1 MNTNE
6 SNTKGTVTCIWC
18 SYDANPVGAK
28 RCHHCGKRLVITSFP
43 TSNRVSKSDLIPYVF
58 LLSIALVLMIFGG
71 FGYYYGQQFRFL
83 TATSNRN
90 SSPEDSSSADNSSFD
105 RNSSDIRLYNL
116 MKEVPN
122 VPQGTFNYGGAVL
135 FASITA
141 QGTHQAMTQAH
152 PNFYLLYTEPRFGNP
167 GQANSMAMLLN
178 GELSFAQIALP
189 IKDTEYSKAKEHGF
203 TLEQVP
209 VGIDAIVVFTHPD
222 LSIPGLSIDQLQDIY
237 KGKITNWKQVGGP
250 DLPIVPFA
258 RPKVATLL
266 HVLLGPEV
274 DQVSSKVQYIRDYT
288 DCIRKV
294 ASTPGSISF
303 GGSGPIV
310 GQRTIRPL
318 ALAKAHSREYVQP
331 FIDDGKQINAKE
343 IRNST
348 YPMIRRLFIAIR
360 RDGKIDEQAGVAY
373 TNMLLSK
380 EGQQFIEK
388 SGFLPLR

>member
-1 MNTNE
+1 MNTDEFNP
-6 SNTKGTVTCIWC
+6 KGTVVCIWC
-18 SYDANPVGAK
+18 SYDANPIGAK
-28 RCHHCGKRLVITSFP
+28 RCHECGKRLVTTPLP
-43 TSNRVSKSDLIPYVF
+43 TSNRVSKFDLIPSAF
-58 LLSIALVLMIFGG
+58 LLCIALVFVIFGG
-71 FGYYYGQQFRFL
+71 FGYYYGQQFREL
-83 TATSNRN
+83 KTTR
-90 SSPEDSSSADNSSFD
+90 SSEDSSSADNSST
-105 RNSSDIRLYNL
+105 DIRLYNL
-116 MKEVPN
+116 MSEVPN
-122 VPQGTFNYGGAVL
+122 VPEGTFHYGGAVL

-141 QGTHQAMTQAH
+141 QGTHKAMNQAH
-152 PNFYLLYTEPRFGNP
+152 PNFHLLYTEPRFGNP
-167 GQANSMAMLLN
+167 GQSNSMIMLLN
-178 GELSFAQIALP
+178 GEISFAQIALP
-189 IKDTEYSKAKEHGF
+189 IKDAEYSKAKDRGF

-222 LSIPGLSIDQLQDIY
+222 LSIPGLSVDQLQDIY

-250 DLPIVPFA
+250 DLPIVAFA

-274 DQVSSKVQYIRDYT
+274 DQVSSSVQYIRDYT

-294 ASTPGSISF
+294 ASTRGSISF

-318 ALAKAHSREYVQP
+318 ALAKAHSHEYVQP

-343 IRNST
+343 IRDNT
-348 YPMIRRLFIAIR
+348 YPMTRRLFIAIR

-380 EGQQFIEK
+380 EGQQFVEK